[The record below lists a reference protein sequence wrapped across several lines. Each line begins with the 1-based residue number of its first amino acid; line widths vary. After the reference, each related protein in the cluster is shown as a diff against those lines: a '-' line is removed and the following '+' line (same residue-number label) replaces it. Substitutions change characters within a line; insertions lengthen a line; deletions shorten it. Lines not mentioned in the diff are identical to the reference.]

1 MTFEYWVNIK
11 AAPDTNV
18 LHPTDREMEGQTDR
32 HVIVQADRENIEGQ
46 MDVYTDYGGISSTGF
61 KQPPVLECQNVKNRY
76 NYFLWQFCDLCCSI
90 SGLYQVK

>member
-1 MTFEYWVNIK
+1 
-11 AAPDTNV
+11 
-18 LHPTDREMEGQTDR
+18 
-32 HVIVQADRENIEGQ
+32 
-46 MDVYTDYGGISSTGF
+46 MDVYTDYGGISSIGF